1 MATVFFLTHP
11 EVVIDPAVPIPRW
24 PLSEVGRRRMARFV
38 EQMAPRRLAA
48 VYSSDEQKA
57 LDGAQMVASAFGAP
71 HRIDAELGENDRT
84 STGYLP
90 PPQFWEVVAEFFARP
105 EESVRGWERAC
116 DAQARIARAVTRAA
130 AEAPDGD
137 LLIVSHGG
145 VGALLTAK
153 LAGVEIGQEERPQH
167 AGGGCWLEIDRATL
181 AIIRTWQAIADD

>member
-38 EQMAPRRLAA
+38 EQMARRRLAA

-57 LDGAQMVASAFGAP
+57 LGGAQMVASALGAP

-105 EESVRGWERAC
+105 EDSVRGWERAC
-116 DAQARIARAVTRAA
+116 DAQARIVRAVTRATA
-130 AEAPDGD
+130 AAPEGD

-145 VGALLTAK
+145 VGALLTAW
-153 LAGVEIGQEERPQH
+153 LAGVEIGQEDRPAH
-167 AGGGCWLEIDRATL
+167 PGGGCWLEIDRATL
-181 AIIRTWQAIADD
+181 AITRTWQAIADD

>member
-24 PLSEVGRRRMARFV
+24 PLSEIGRRRMARFV
-38 EQMAPRRLAA
+38 EQMAQRRLGV

-57 LDGAQMVASAFGAP
+57 LDGAQMVASALGAP

-105 EESVRGWERAC
+105 EDSVRGWERAC
-116 DAQARIARAVTRAA
+116 DAQARIVRAVTRAVG
-130 AEAPDGD
+130 EAPDGD

-145 VGALLTAK
+145 VGALLTAH
-153 LAGVEIGQEERPQH
+153 LAGVEIGREDRPQH
-167 AGGGCWLEIDRATL
+167 PGGGCWLEIDRATL
-181 AIIRTWQAIADD
+181 AITRTWQAIADD